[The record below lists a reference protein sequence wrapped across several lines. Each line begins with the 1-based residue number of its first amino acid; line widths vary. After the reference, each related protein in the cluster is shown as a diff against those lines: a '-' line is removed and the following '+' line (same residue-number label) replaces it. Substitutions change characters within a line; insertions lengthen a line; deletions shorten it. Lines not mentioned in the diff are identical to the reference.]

1 MTCTRAASLPL
12 KISSRL
18 RDPRTRRP
26 GSRSDRPRPELPLRR
41 PGRRLAN
48 LGPGRDLPWPCP
60 ALAAPPGPGAAR
72 GPTRRVDSQAPSPGP
87 GSESRAR
94 RRRGCRGGHLG
105 PPGRLRRLRL
115 NYAARGFESRVSTED
130 AAAAASHESLMLR
143 PLAAARQCRGR
154 QCRCRSPGPR
164 RRPTVGASGPARPRE
179 KESKVSW
186 EAAA

>member
-1 MTCTRAASLPL
+1 MSPLTEPEAAGWQISALAETCPGPVRPWPPPRAPGLPGARLGESTR
-12 KISSRL
+12 RL
-18 RDPRTRRP
+18 R
-26 GSRSDRPRPELPLRR
+26 
-41 PGRRLAN
+41 
-48 LGPGRDLPWPCP
+48 
-60 ALAAPPGPGAAR
+60 
-72 GPTRRVDSQAPSPGP
+72 VP

-143 PLAAARQCRGR
+143 PLAAARRGR

-164 RRPTVGASGPARPRE
+164 RRPTVAASGPARPRE